1 MSIKDKAIRGVKWT
15 SLSSITVALCQIVQ
29 LAILARYID
38 PQGLGLIAIS
48 TVVIGF
54 CNLFMDMGVSNA
66 VIHKREVTKEQ
77 FSCLFTLNIIFGVC
91 LTLLVYF
98 SSNLISLFF
107 NEPVLENILDLLAI
121 TFFISSV
128 GNLHRAIL
136 QKELRFNT
144 LAKIEIFSI
153 VSSFTLTIVLV
164 LLKYDIYSIIYGAI
178 LKVLL
183 QNVII
188 FFKEREL
195 FKPKLKFSFYEVR
208 SFLSFGMFQLG
219 ERSINYFSSQFDTII
234 IGRLLGAEVLGIYS
248 VVKQLCQKPFQ
259 ILNPVINRVSFPVLA
274 KFQDDKRQLS
284 HIFIKVIR
292 LVTISIIPV
301 YSVLA
306 LSSYEILEIYLGPG
320 WGEHKS
326 LLIGLCVVNALNV
339 FGNPVGSLQLA
350 KGRADLGFY
359 INFLM
364 SLVLLPSLY
373 FSAHYSLIL
382 VVITVTFIKL
392 VSILPIW
399 RFVILPLSD
408 ISFTKYISPL
418 LSAFVVNVSLVLFLY
433 FSFES
438 INVKDYFL
446 VMIKSS
452 LLLLLLFISYVSFY
466 PDVRNKLIKR
476 GK

>member
-1 MSIKDKAIRGVKWT
+1 MNIKDKAIRGVKWT
-15 SLSSITVALCQIVQ
+15 SLSSITVAVCQIVQ

-54 CNLFMDMGVSNA
+54 CNLFMDMGISNA

-77 FSCLFTLNIIFGVC
+77 FSCLFTLNIIFGVF

-98 SSNLISLFF
+98 SSNIISLFF
-107 NEPVLENILDLLAI
+107 NEPALSNILGILAI

-144 LAKIEIFSI
+144 LAKIEIFST
-153 VSSFTLTIVLV
+153 VSSLILTIVLV
-164 LLKYDIYSIIYGAI
+164 LLNYDIYSIVYGAI

-183 QNVII
+183 QNFII
-188 FFKEREL
+188 FFKERAL
-195 FKPKLKFSFYEVR
+195 FKPEIKFSFYEVR
-208 SFLSFGMFQLG
+208 DFLSFGMFQLG

-234 IGRLLGAEVLGIYS
+234 IGKLLGAEVLGVYS

-284 HIFIKVIR
+284 DIFIKVIR
-292 LVTISIIPV
+292 LVTISIIPF
-301 YSVLA
+301 YSILA

-359 INFLM
+359 INLLM
-364 SLVLLPSLY
+364 SLILLPSLY
-373 FSAHYSLIL
+373 ISAHYSLIL
-382 VVITVTFIKL
+382 LVITIIFIKL
-392 VSILPIW
+392 ISILPIW
-399 RFVILPLSD
+399 RFVILPLSG
-408 ISFTKYISPL
+408 IRFSKYISPL
-418 LSAFVVNVSLVLFLY
+418 ISTFLVNVSLVLFLY
-433 FSFES
+433 SSFEDMN
-438 INVKDYFL
+438 IEIYLLVIVKS
-446 VMIKSS
+446 V
-452 LLLLLLFISYVSFY
+452 LLLLLLLMSYVSLY
-466 PDVRNKLIKR
+466 PDVRSKLINR